1 MTVVEIIYNGNNKI
15 ERVTATGH
23 ANYSEGE
30 DIVCASVSTLWQTAL
45 LGLLKV
51 VNLDIEYEIDDGYLT
66 FEIPQDLS
74 YEEDQKVEV
83 ILQTL
88 REGLLD
94 IESGY
99 KKFVKMEEKYNVY

>member
-30 DIVCASVSTLWQTAL
+30 DIVCASVSTLLQTAL

>member
-1 MTVVEIIYNGNNKI
+1 MTVVEIIYNENNKI

-30 DIVCASVSTLWQTAL
+30 DIVCSSVSTLLQTAL